1 MTDASADLDEIADEL
16 YGLTPADFTARRNA
30 YAKGAR
36 QRGDRDLAA
45 TITALRRP
53 TRSAWILNQWI
64 RRHPDGIDAIVEL
77 GTELREAQRRG
88 AVGRLRDL
96 AGHRRHVIVD
106 AAAGIG
112 EVAADLGAR
121 MSPAT
126 EREIT
131 QTLRAAI
138 ADVATA
144 HLLGRG
150 RLVVAA
156 EYSGFGPAG
165 IVAVPDAPTEDSADR
180 SGVDADESTD
190 DGTESSDRA
199 ELERRR
205 RHAEADLRQAESLR
219 DDARRAVS
227 AAAEAVSVAAAE
239 VGTLTDET
247 DRLRA
252 ELARAEQELG
262 FARRRH
268 STAGDAAT
276 AAAGEL
282 RSAERAVAAARDVLD
297 RLPGD

>member
-1 MTDASADLDEIADEL
+1 MTDAPADLDEIADEL
-16 YGLTPADFTARRNA
+16 YGLTPADFTARRNV

-53 TRSAWILNQWI
+53 TQSAWILNQWI

-77 GTELREAQRRG
+77 GTALREAQRRG
-88 AVGRLRDL
+88 ALGRLRDL
-96 AGHRRHVIVD
+96 ADRRRHVIVD

-138 ADVATA
+138 ADEATA
-144 HLLGRG
+144 RLLGRG

-165 IVAVPDAPTEDSADR
+165 IVAVPDAPTEDPADQANA
-180 SGVDADESTD
+180 GADDA
-190 DGTESSDRA
+190 TEAA
-199 ELERRR
+199 EIETRR
-205 RHAEADLRQAESLR
+205 RHAEAELRRAESRR
-219 DDARRAVS
+219 DDAQQAVS
-227 AAAEAVSVAAAE
+227 DAAESVSAAAAE

-268 STAGDAAT
+268 STADDAAT

-282 RSAERAVAAARDVLD
+282 RSAERAVAAAREVLD
-297 RLPGD
+297 RLPEA